1 MEPPSLAPIS
11 QLWSQLFL
19 KDGLVCQ
26 QYQSGPV
33 HELTTVPIIPSSYH
47 QSLLQWYHSHPSASH
62 LGPEKTAARIP
73 QVGHWV
79 GMLHDSDQYC
89 RECSVCQRSK
99 PPSPEKASLLS
110 MPIGRPWQMVA
121 VDHCHLTRIVISLL
135 SRIILVSGW
144 MLFHFQT
151 RKLIA

>member
-1 MEPPSLAPIS
+1 MLQSHVTPTGHTWSHPLL

-26 QYQSGPV
+26 QYQPGPV

-121 VDHCHLTRIVISLL
+121 LDQGHSIPDQHEIDMTSSDFFVICY
-135 SRIILVSGW
+135 
-144 MLFHFQT
+144 T
-151 RKLIA
+151 